1 MQEALEGISRE
12 STSRFRLSDVWELTR
27 RFSGIAAII
36 VLGGAM
42 LTLALRAETGLKG
55 VTDTPALAAVTS
67 PPPESSSALAVYQS
81 AAPSLSSSPS
91 LSSRIE
97 PTIVYYLYATE
108 EQRQMVLLAES
119 IAGQEIATETVIST
133 QRRFVA
139 LDASTLESEQ
149 AARDTIFEA
158 MLLNDVGA
166 HVIVQDLR

>member
-1 MQEALEGISRE
+1 LQEALEGISRE

-55 VTDTPALAAVTS
+55 VTDTPALATVTS

-81 AAPSLSSSPS
+81 AASS

-108 EQRQMVLLAES
+108 EQRQIVLLAES